1 MDTPT
6 EILHTVLLGVV
17 KYFGGQTVWLL
28 EKSHLIDTFQVH
40 LGSIDLDGLNAPCLN
55 DEYICKYKGSLIRKH
70 FKSLAQVM
78 PFLIYD
84 LVPKSVL
91 DGWNVIGMLVILLW
105 HLEIDNTEQYLVR
118 YTPPKILITLTF
130 FY

>member
-17 KYFGGQTVWLL
+17 KYFWGQTVWLL
-28 EKSHLIDTFQVH
+28 EKSHVMDTFQVC

-55 DEYICKYKGSLIRKH
+55 TNYICKYKGSLIGKH
-70 FKSLAQVM
+70 FKSLTQVM

-91 DGWNVIGMLVILLW
+91 DGWNVIGMLVVLLW
-105 HLEIDNTEQYLVR
+105 HTEIDNTEQYLVR
-118 YTPPKILITLTF
+118 YMPPKILITLTF
-130 FY
+130 FD